1 MERGYAAEQGRDETG
16 FPVILTEKMG
26 CGQVE
31 KEYENSVYVQM
42 MADSLK
48 KKEHILEF
56 LYKKTAEQE
65 TILRSEDP
73 DLEQFQQTIDEKGSQ
88 ITQLG
93 QLDDGFDTLFRLV
106 EKEIQQ
112 NRSNYKEEIM
122 EMQDRIRRVSELG
135 MKIQVLERQNGERL
149 KGFLAKKKSEIRG
162 TRMGGRTASSYYQNM
177 ANAHKSD
184 QSYYLNEIK

>member
-1 MERGYAAEQGRDETG
+1 MERGYAAEQGRDESG
-16 FPVILTEKMG
+16 FSVIMTEKMG

-135 MKIQVLERQNGERL
+135 MKIQVLERQNSERL
-149 KGFLAKKKSEIRG
+149 KGFLAKKKGEIRD
-162 TRMGGRTASSYYQNM
+162 TRMGGRTASNYYQNM

>member
-73 DLEQFQQTIDEKGSQ
+73 DLEQFQQTIVL
-88 ITQLG
+88 ITH
-93 QLDDGFDTLFRLV
+93 DR
-106 EKEIQQ
+106 EIAQ
-112 NRSNYKEEIM
+112 M
-122 EMQDRIRRVSELG
+122 ADRIVRIEDG
-135 MKIQVLERQNGERL
+135 KIRKERGL
-149 KGFLAKKKSEIRG
+149 YA
-162 TRMGGRTASSYYQNM
+162 
-177 ANAHKSD
+177 
-184 QSYYLNEIK
+184 

>member
-1 MERGYAAEQGRDETG
+1 
-16 FPVILTEKMG
+16 MG

-31 KEYENSVYVQM
+31 KEYENSVYVRM

-65 TILRSEDP
+65 TILKSDEP

-88 ITQLG
+88 ITQLD
-93 QLDDGFDTLFRLV
+93 QLDQGFDTLFRLV
-106 EKEIQQ
+106 EKEIQK
-112 NRSNYKEEIM
+112 NRRNYKEDIQ
-122 EMQDRIRRVSELG
+122 EMQEQIRRVSDLS
-135 MKIQVLERQNGERL
+135 MKIQVLERQNSERL
-149 KGFLAKKKSEIRG
+149 KGFLTRKKGEIREA
-162 TRMGGRTASSYYQNM
+162 RLNGRTASSYYQNM

>member
-16 FPVILTEKMG
+16 FSVILTEKMG

-73 DLEQFQQTIDEKGSQ
+73 DLEQFQQTIDEKGNQ

-93 QLDDGFDTLFRLV
+93 QLD
-106 EKEIQQ
+106 EQ

-135 MKIQVLERQNGERL
+135 MKIQVLERQNSERL
-149 KGFLAKKKSEIRG
+149 KGFLAKKKGEIRG